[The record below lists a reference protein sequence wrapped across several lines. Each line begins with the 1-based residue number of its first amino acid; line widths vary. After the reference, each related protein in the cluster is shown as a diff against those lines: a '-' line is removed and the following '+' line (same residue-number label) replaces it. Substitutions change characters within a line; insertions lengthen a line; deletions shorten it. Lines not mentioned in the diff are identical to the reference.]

1 MVIYSLSFRV
11 RVDCEIVH
19 EIHDFKIPSRLCF
32 AGLDVIGVADKR
44 INISSIAIVGIAVAA
59 ILLILIIIDF
69 LCCVTVN
76 LGIFSMLCRK
86 PKRSPS
92 DLDEEKFGR

>member
-1 MVIYSLSFRV
+1 MTNRRRSITIFRFSSLLPGV
-11 RVDCEIVH
+11 
-19 EIHDFKIPSRLCF
+19 
-32 AGLDVIGVADKR
+32 DVIGVADKR
-44 INISSIAIVGIAVAA
+44 LNISSMAIVGIAVAG
-59 ILLILIIIDF
+59 ILLLLIIIDF

-76 LGIFSMLCRK
+76 LGIFAMLCRK